1 MKQNLININKKNNL
15 NKDNLQE
22 KKIVKLLIKSIEY
35 MKKVGKQYKKDIVKV
50 VSELLFELVCCII
63 FAIFASVLLSLVLEY
78 LTQNSYLKMLN
89 PIK

>member
-22 KKIVKLLIKSIEY
+22 KKIVKLLIKFIDY
-35 MKKVGKQYKKDIVKV
+35 MKKAGKQYKKDIVKV

-63 FAIFASVLLSLVLEY
+63 FALFASVLLSIVLEY

>member
-35 MKKVGKQYKKDIVKV
+35 MKKAGKQYKKDIVKV

-63 FAIFASVLLSLVLEY
+63 FAIFASVLLSIVLEY
-78 LTQNSYLKMLN
+78 LTQNTYLKMLN
-89 PIK
+89 PLK

>member
-22 KKIVKLLIKSIEY
+22 KKIVKLLIKFIDY
-35 MKKVGKQYKKDIVKV
+35 MKKAGKQYKKDIVKV

-63 FAIFASVLLSLVLEY
+63 FAIFASVLLSIVLEY
-78 LTQNSYLKMLN
+78 LTQNTYLKMLN
-89 PIK
+89 PLK